1 MITTETNKKCWKEKL
16 SMKSNA
22 KSADVPAGAAGG
34 GTMCHIRKFWPY
46 YVMVMPGVIYLL
58 AFKYIPMLGSI
69 IAFQDFSV
77 VKGIFGSTWVG
88 IKNFQKLFHY
98 PDFYKILTNTMI
110 LGVLKI
116 IIVFP
121 FLYCCP

>member
-34 GTMCHIRKFWPY
+34 GTMRHIRKFWPY

-58 AFKYIPMLGSI
+58 ALSLIHI
-69 IAFQDFSV
+69 
-77 VKGIFGSTWVG
+77 
-88 IKNFQKLFHY
+88 
-98 PDFYKILTNTMI
+98 
-110 LGVLKI
+110 
-116 IIVFP
+116 
-121 FLYCCP
+121 